1 MWAGETYRSHNFKI
15 MKVRVKHIDAIV
27 DVSASK
33 AEKWIRA
40 GYAEAID
47 KIDKTE
53 GAEPKKAV
61 KKDKL
66 TKTAKKK

>member
-1 MWAGETYRSHNFKI
+1 

-33 AEKWIRA
+33 AEKWIKA

-47 KIDKTE
+47 KINKTE

-61 KKDKL
+61 KKDKP

>member
-1 MWAGETYRSHNFKI
+1 

-33 AEKWIRA
+33 AEKWIKA

-53 GAEPKKAV
+53 GVEPKKAV
-61 KKDKL
+61 KKDKP
-66 TKTAKKK
+66 TKIAKKK

>member
-1 MWAGETYRSHNFKI
+1 
-15 MKVRVKHIDAIV
+15 MKVRVKHLDAIV

-33 AEKWIRA
+33 AEKWIKA
-40 GYAEAID
+40 GYAEAIE

-61 KKDKL
+61 KKDKP
-66 TKTAKKK
+66 TKVASKSKKK

>member
-1 MWAGETYRSHNFKI
+1 

-33 AEKWIRA
+33 AEKWIKA

-47 KIDKTE
+47 KVDKTE

-61 KKDKL
+61 KKDKP
-66 TKTAKKK
+66 TKIAKKK

>member
-1 MWAGETYRSHNFKI
+1 
-15 MKVRVKHIDAIV
+15 MKVRVKHINAIV
-27 DVSASK
+27 DVSVSK

-47 KIDKTE
+47 KVDKTE

-61 KKDKL
+61 KKDKPA
-66 TKTAKKK
+66 KIAKKK

>member
-1 MWAGETYRSHNFKI
+1 

-33 AEKWIRA
+33 AEKWIKA
-40 GYAEAID
+40 GYAESVNDIE

-53 GAEPKKAV
+53 GAEPKKAI
-61 KKDKL
+61 KKDKP

>member
-1 MWAGETYRSHNFKI
+1 

-33 AEKWIRA
+33 AEKWIKA

-47 KIDKTE
+47 KIDKIDKTD

-61 KKDKL
+61 KKDKP